1 MTFVNLLKILQMPHR
16 ISEQL
21 IHPKSIAIIGGSNN
35 IHKPGGKILQNI
47 LEGSF
52 TGKLYVVN
60 PKEDKVQGVRSFKSV
75 NDLPN
80 TDLAILAIPARF
92 CPEAILVL
100 SGKKKTKAFI
110 IISAGFSEENLL
122 GKALEEEIV
131 SIVSKSGGSLIGP
144 NCIGVMT
151 PFYQG
156 VFTTPIPRLTAA
168 GCDFVSGSGATAVFI
183 MESGIPKGLTFSNVF
198 SVGNSAMIGVEDI
211 LEYMD
216 ETFDP
221 EKSSRIKLL
230 YIESI
235 KDPDKL
241 LKHASSLIR
250 KGCRIAAIKS
260 GGSEAG
266 SRAASSHT
274 GALASSDLAVEA
286 LFRKAGIVRCFG
298 REELTTVASI
308 FMHKEIKGKG
318 IAIITHAGGPAVMLT
333 DSLSMGGLEIPKIE
347 GPLADE
353 LLSQLLPGSSVSN
366 PIDFLATGTAEQLGL
381 IIDYC
386 DQKFDNIDAIMVI
399 FGSTGLSRVF
409 DAYELLHEKMKVTRK
424 PIFPILPSISTAK
437 KEMEEFLAKG
447 HVNFPDEV
455 LLGNALTKVYNTP
468 KPAEDVISLD
478 GVDIPEI
485 RRIIERV
492 DSGYIGEKDIQALL
506 DAASIPRVKEGVVKN
521 ETGLLKL
528 AESTGY
534 PLVIKVVGPLH
545 RSDVGGVTL
554 NVKSKTHLLAE
565 FNRMKKIPG
574 YKGVML
580 QPMLSGLELFIG
592 ASYEPKFGHVVLCGL
607 GGIFVEVLKDV
618 SSGLAPLTHDE
629 VISMI
634 RSLKSYKIIQGARG
648 QKGINKQKFADIV
661 IRLSTLLR
669 FAVEIKE
676 LDLNPL
682 IAKGDE
688 IFVVD
693 ARVRVEKVRDDVTT

>member
-1 MTFVNLLKILQMPHR
+1 MQHR
-16 ISEQL
+16 IPQQL
-21 IHPKSIAIIGGSNN
+21 IHPRSIAVIGGSNN

-47 LEGSF
+47 LEGTF
-52 TGKLYVVN
+52 RGKVYVVN
-60 PKEDKVQGVRSFKSV
+60 PREDQIQGLPSFKDAE
-75 NDLPN
+75 DLPS
-80 TDLAILAIPARF
+80 TDLAILAIPAKM
-92 CPEAILVL
+92 CPGVCRILAE
-100 SGKKKTKAFI
+100 KKKTKAFI
-110 IISAGFSEENLL
+110 IISAGFSEENEQGRLL
-122 GKALEEEIV
+122 EDEVRDIIRKA
-131 SIVSKSGGSLIGP
+131 GGTLIGP

-151 PFYQG
+151 PWYQG
-156 VFTTPIPRLTAA
+156 VFTTPIPGLSAD

-183 MESGIPKGLTFSNVF
+183 LESGLPKGLRFSSVF

-216 ETFDP
+216 ESFEP
-221 EKSSRIKLL
+221 GKSSRIKLL

-235 KDPDKL
+235 RDPDKL

-298 REELTTVASI
+298 REELTTVASV
-308 FMHKEIKGKG
+308 FMHKEFRGKR

-333 DSLSMGGLEIPKIE
+333 DALSMGGMEIPRIE
-347 GPLADE
+347 GKWADE
-353 LLSQLLPGSSVSN
+353 LRSKLLPGSSVAN
-366 PIDFLATGTAEQLGL
+366 PIDFLATGTAAQLGE

-386 DQKFDNIDAIMVI
+386 DSKFDSIDAMMVI
-399 FGSTGLSRVF
+399 FGSTGLMEVF
-409 DAYELLHEKMKVTRK
+409 DVYEILHQKINSSRK
-424 PIFPILPSISTAK
+424 PIFAILPSISTAR
-437 KEMEEFLAKG
+437 KEVEMFLSKG
-447 HVNFPDEV
+447 HINFPDEV

-468 KPAEDVISLD
+468 KPAEDKIYIE

-492 DSGYIGEKDIQALL
+492 EPGFIGERDIQALL
-506 DAASIPRVKEGVVKN
+506 DAASIPRVKEQIIRDEKS
-521 ETGLLKL
+521 LLKM
-528 AESTGY
+528 ADETGY
-534 PLVIKVVGPLH
+534 PLVMKVLGPLH
-545 RSDVGGVTL
+545 KSDVGGVSL
-554 NVKSKTHLLAE
+554 NLKSKAHLIAE
-565 FNRMKKIPG
+565 FGRMQKIPG
-574 YKGVML
+574 YKGVL
-580 QPMLSGLELFIG
+580 FQPMLTGLELFIG

-607 GGIFVEVLKDV
+607 GGIFVEVIKDL
-618 SSGLAPLTHDE
+618 SSGLAPLTRNE
-629 VISMI
+629 VESMI
-634 RSLKSYKIIQGARG
+634 RSLKSFKIIEGSRG
-648 QKGINKQKFADIV
+648 QKGVNIEKFTDII

-682 IAKGDE
+682 IGRGDD

-693 ARVRVEKVRDDVTT
+693 ARVRVEK

>member
-1 MTFVNLLKILQMPHR
+1 MQHKITD
-16 ISEQL
+16 QL
-21 IHPKSIAIIGGSNN
+21 IHPNSIAIIGGSSN
-35 IHKPGGKILQNI
+35 IHKPGGKILRNI
-47 LEGSF
+47 LDGSF
-52 TGKLYVVN
+52 KGKIYVVN
-60 PKEDKVQGVRSFKSV
+60 PKEDHIQGVPTFKSV
-75 NDLPN
+75 EDLPK

-92 CPEAILVL
+92 CAESVTILAE
-100 SGKKKTKAFI
+100 KKKTKAFI
-110 IISAGFSEENLL
+110 IISAGFSEENEE
-122 GKALEEEIV
+122 GKALENEIV
-131 SIVSKSGGSLIGP
+131 AIVKKAGACLIGP

-151 PFYQG
+151 PHYQG
-156 VFTTPIPRLTAA
+156 VFTTPIPRLSES

-198 SVGNSAMIGVEDI
+198 SVGNSAMVGVEDI
-211 LEYMD
+211 IEYMD

-221 EKSSRIKLL
+221 LTSSRIKLL

-286 LFRKAGIVRCFG
+286 LFRKAGIVRCYG

-308 FMHKEIKGKG
+308 FMHKEFKGKG

-333 DSLSMGGLEIPKIE
+333 DALSMGGLEIPRIE
-347 GPLADE
+347 GPEANE
-353 LLSQLLPGSSVSN
+353 LLSHLLPGSSVAN

-381 IIDYC
+381 VIDYC
-386 DQKFDNIDAIMVI
+386 DEKFDQIDAMMVI
-399 FGSTGLSRVF
+399 FGSTGLSEIF
-409 DAYELLHEKMKVTRK
+409 DVYEVLHEKMKHSKK
-424 PIFPILPSISTAK
+424 PIFPILPSLSTAK
-437 KEMEEFLAKG
+437 KEVEEFLSKG
-447 HVNFPDEV
+447 HIRFPDEV

-468 KPAEDVISLD
+468 KPADDIISID

-492 DSGYIGEKDIQALL
+492 DTGYIGESDIQALL
-506 DAASIPRVKEGVVKN
+506 DAASIPRVKGGVVKT
-521 ETGLLKL
+521 EIALLKMS
-528 AESTGY
+528 EDTGF
-534 PLVIKVVGPLH
+534 PLVMKVVGPLH
-545 RSDVGGVTL
+545 KSDVGGVTL
-554 NVKSKTHLLAE
+554 NIKSKTHLVAE
-565 FNRMKKIPG
+565 FNRMTKILG
-574 YKGVML
+574 YKGVLL
-580 QPMLSGLELFIG
+580 QPMLSGLELFVG

-607 GGIFVEVLKDV
+607 GGIFVEVIKDV
-618 SSGLAPLTHDE
+618 SSGLAPLTQNE
-629 VISMI
+629 VVSMI

-648 QKGINKQKFADIV
+648 QKGINIEKFTEII

-682 IAKGDE
+682 IAKGDD

-693 ARVRVEKVRDDVTT
+693 ARVRIEK

>member
-1 MTFVNLLKILQMPHR
+1 MQHR
-16 ISEQL
+16 ITDQL
-21 IHPKSIAIIGGSNN
+21 IHPASIAIIGGSNN

-47 LEGSF
+47 IDGTF
-52 TGKLYVVN
+52 RGKLYVVN
-60 PKEDKVQGVRSFKSV
+60 QKEELVQGVQSFKSV
-75 NDLPN
+75 SDLPD
-80 TDLAILAIPARF
+80 TDLAILAIPSRF
-92 CPEAILVL
+92 CAEAISVL
-100 SGKKKTKAFI
+100 ADTKKTKAFI
-110 IISAGFSEENLL
+110 IISAGFSEENEA
-122 GKALEEEIV
+122 GKALENEIV
-131 SIVSKSGGSLIGP
+131 SIVKKAGGTLIGP

-156 VFTTPIPRLTAA
+156 VFTTPIPALSDS

-183 MESGIPKGLTFSNVF
+183 MESGIPKGLTFSSVF

-308 FMHKEIKGKG
+308 FMHKEFKGKG

-333 DSLSMGGLEIPKIE
+333 DALSMGGLEIPRIE
-347 GPLADE
+347 GKYADE
-353 LLSQLLPGSSVSN
+353 LLTKLLPGSSVAN

-381 IIDYC
+381 VIDYC
-386 DQKFDNIDAIMVI
+386 DQKFDNIDAMMVI
-399 FGSTGLSRVF
+399 FGSTGLAQIF
-409 DAYELLHEKMKVTRK
+409 DVYEVLDEKMKVSRK
-424 PIFPILPSISTAK
+424 PIFPILPSLSTAK
-437 KEMEEFLAKG
+437 KEVEEFLSKG
-447 HVNFPDEV
+447 HIRFPDEV

-468 KPAEDVISLD
+468 RPADDQISLD

-492 DSGYIGEKDIQALL
+492 EPGYIEESDIQALL
-506 DAASIPRVKEGVVKN
+506 DAASIPRVTERIASDKN
-521 ETGLLKL
+521 ILIDM
-528 AESTGY
+528 AEETGY
-534 PLVIKVVGPLH
+534 PLVMKVIGPLH
-545 RSDVGGVTL
+545 KSDVGGVTL

-565 FNRMKKIPG
+565 FSRMEKISG
-574 YKGVML
+574 YKGVL
-580 QPMLSGLELFIG
+580 IQPMLSGLELFIG
-592 ASYEPKFGHVVLCGL
+592 ASYEPKFGHIVLCGL
-607 GGIFVEVLKDV
+607 GGIFVEVIKDV
-618 SSGLAPLTHDE
+618 SSGLAPLTRNE
-629 VISMI
+629 AVSMI
-634 RSLKSYKIIQGARG
+634 RSLKTYKIMQGARG
-648 QKGINKQKFADIV
+648 QKGINKEKFADII

-682 IAKGDE
+682 IGKGDD

-693 ARVRVEKVRDDVTT
+693 ARIRVEK

>member
-1 MTFVNLLKILQMPHR
+1 MQHIITD
-16 ISEQL
+16 QL
-21 IHPKSIAIIGGSNN
+21 IHPQSIVVIGGSNN
-35 IHKPGGKILQNI
+35 VHKPGGKILQNI

-52 TGKLYVVN
+52 NGKLYVVN
-60 PKEDKVQGVRSFKSV
+60 PKEEKVQGVPSFKSV
-75 NDLPN
+75 DDLPK
-80 TDLAILAIPARF
+80 TDLAILAIPARY
-92 CPEAILVL
+92 CAETIKVL
-100 SGKKKTKAFI
+100 AEKKKTKAFI
-110 IISAGFSEENLL
+110 IISAGFSEENEE
-122 GKALEEEIV
+122 GKALENEIV
-131 SIVSKSGGSLIGP
+131 GIVRKAGASLIGP

-156 VFTTPIPRLTAA
+156 VFTSPIPRLSGS
-168 GCDFVSGSGATAVFI
+168 GCDLVSGSGATAVFI

-198 SVGNSAMIGVEDI
+198 SVGNSAMTGVEDI

-216 ETFDP
+216 ETYDP
-221 EKSSRIKLL
+221 EKSSHIKLL

-298 REELTTVASI
+298 REELTTVACI
-308 FMHKEIKGKG
+308 FMHKEFKGKG

-333 DSLSMGGLEIPKIE
+333 DALSMGGLEIPRIE
-347 GPLADE
+347 GPMADE
-353 LLSQLLPGSSVSN
+353 LLTKLLPGSSVAN

-381 IIDYC
+381 VIDYC
-386 DQKFDNIDAIMVI
+386 DQKFEAIDAMMVI
-399 FGSTGLSRVF
+399 FGSTGLSQIF
-409 DAYELLHEKMKVTRK
+409 DVYEVLHEKMMVSKK

-437 KEMEEFLAKG
+437 KEVEEFLSKG
-447 HVNFPDEV
+447 HISFPDEV

-468 KPAEDVISLD
+468 KPADDQIYLD
-478 GVDIPEI
+478 GVNIPEI

-492 DSGYIGEKDIQALL
+492 DSGYIAEADIQALL
-506 DAASIPRVKEGVVKN
+506 DAASIPRVKGGVVKN
-521 ETGLLKL
+521 EKALLKMS
-528 AESTGY
+528 EETGF
-534 PLVIKVVGPLH
+534 PLVMKVVGPLH
-545 RSDVGGVTL
+545 KSDVGGVTL
-554 NVKSKTHLLAE
+554 NIKSKTHLLAE
-565 FNRMKKIPG
+565 FHRMTNIPE
-574 YKGVML
+574 YKGVLL
-580 QPMLSGLELFIG
+580 QPMLSGLELFVG

-607 GGIFVEVLKDV
+607 GGIFVEVIKDV
-618 SSGLAPLTHDE
+618 SSGLAPLTRNE
-629 VISMI
+629 AVSMI
-634 RSLKSYKIIQGARG
+634 RSLKSYRIIQGARG
-648 QKGINKQKFADIV
+648 QKGINKEKFAEII

-682 IAKGDE
+682 IGKGDD

-693 ARVRVEKVRDDVTT
+693 ARVRVEK

>member
-1 MTFVNLLKILQMPHR
+1 MQHIITP
-16 ISEQL
+16 QL
-21 IHPKSIAIIGGSNN
+21 IHPQSIVIIGGSNN

-52 TGKLYVVN
+52 RGKLFVVN
-60 PKEDKVQGVRSFKSV
+60 QKEDKVQEVPSFKSV
-75 NDLPN
+75 NDLPDV
-80 TDLAILAIPARF
+80 DLAIIAIPSRF
-92 CPEAILVL
+92 CVEVITVL
-100 SGKKKTKAFI
+100 AESKKTKAFI
-110 IISAGFSEENLL
+110 IISAGFSEESEA
-122 GKALEEEIV
+122 GKEIENEIV
-131 SIVSKSGGSLIGP
+131 SIVKKAGGTLIGP

-156 VFTTPIPRLTAA
+156 VFTSPIPRLRDT
-168 GCDFVSGSGATAVFI
+168 GCDLVSGSGATAVFI

-198 SVGNSAMIGVEDI
+198 SVGNSAMTGVEDI

-216 ETFDP
+216 ETFDQG
-221 EKSSRIKLL
+221 KSSPIKLL

-298 REELTTVASI
+298 REELTTVASV
-308 FMHKEIKGKG
+308 FMHREFKGKG

-333 DSLSMGGLEIPKIE
+333 DALSMGGLEIPKIE
-347 GPLADE
+347 GQWADD
-353 LLSQLLPGSSVSN
+353 LLTKLLPGSSVAN

-386 DQKFDNIDAIMVI
+386 DQKFEKIDAMMVI
-399 FGSTGLSRVF
+399 FGSTGLSNVF
-409 DAYELLHEKMKVTRK
+409 DVYQLLHEKMKVTRK

-437 KEMEEFLAKG
+437 KEMEEFLSKG

-455 LLGNALTKVYNTP
+455 LLGNALSKVYNTP
-468 KPAEDVISLD
+468 APADDQISLD

-492 DSGYIGEKDIQALL
+492 DSGYIGESDIQALL
-506 DAASIPRVKEGVVKN
+506 DAASIPRVKEGIVKN
-521 ETGLLKL
+521 EKSLLKM
-528 AESTGY
+528 AEGTGY
-534 PLVIKVVGPLH
+534 PLVMKVVGPLH
-545 RSDVGGVTL
+545 KSDVGGVTL

-574 YKGVML
+574 YKGVMI
-580 QPMLSGLELFIG
+580 QPMLSGLELFVG

-607 GGIFVEVLKDV
+607 GGIFVEVIKDV
-618 SSGLAPLTHDE
+618 SSGLAPLTYNE
-629 VISMI
+629 AASMI
-634 RSLKSYKIIQGARG
+634 RSLKSFRIIEGTRG
-648 QKGINKQKFADIV
+648 QKGINKEKFAEII

-682 IAKGDE
+682 IGKGDD

-693 ARVRVEKVRDDVTT
+693 ARIRVEK